1 MVDVRWMVVV
11 VASLVVT
18 GCWSAGQVR
27 FRDNPDLTSVK
38 LATGDKQ
45 ALAGV
50 DQLGVVRTAVRA
62 HGSCDDLVTQAM
74 RELLAESR
82 ALGGSGVRDVKF
94 RQRWHWSG
102 RETLCR
108 RQALPPYRL
117 VVEAQ
122 GVAVK

>member
-1 MVDVRWMVVV
+1 MRDVRWF
-11 VASLVVT
+11 VAVWCVALA

-27 FRDNPDLTSVK
+27 YRDHPELANVK
-38 LATGDKQ
+38 LATGEK
-45 ALAGV
+45 AAASP
-50 DQLGVVRTAVRA
+50 DQVGVVRTTVKG
-62 HGSCDDLVTQAM
+62 HESCDDLVTKALS
-74 RELLAESR
+74 ELLAESR
-82 ALGGSGVRDVKF
+82 ALGGTGVREVKF